1 MPILLSSWFY
11 SKSLLASCLQWI
23 PSVLTLNQ
31 KGGKMDANTK
41 IEELREN
48 FRQLLAELSIEEIMT
63 NVELMEQVKQ
73 THELLYINDK

>member
-1 MPILLSSWFY
+1 LH
-11 SKSLLASCLQWI
+11 WI